1 MLRKPANILLFLL
14 AYPPMMDYSASSSSS
29 SFRDQYDFKSA
40 PPIQELLTVDIASKA
55 ILDHGNAAPAASTPH
70 STETR
75 FNQAERVNE
84 VVVDFMTAV
93 NDAQTL
99 ERDITKM
106 RHQNANELEQSAQCL
121 DKIIRTQVVV
131 SSGAHGLGFVLAA
144 AGSASLVTDSE
155 LGLRVIILSLGVL
168 QAISQ
173 VCNKFATDNAVEAR
187 RIRGKVDEMVSAKK
201 KTASAKHDE
210 LVRRGVDIDSIK
222 TISAE
227 KEE

>member
-14 AYPPMMDYSASSSSS
+14 ADLSMMGSSASASSSSS
-29 SFRDQYDFKSA
+29 HDQYDFKSA
-40 PPIQELLTVDIASKA
+40 PPIQERLTVDIASKA
-55 ILDHGNAAPAASTPH
+55 ILDKGNTAPAASTPH

-84 VVVDFMTAV
+84 VVVDFMAAV

-121 DKIIRTQVVV
+121 DRIIRAQTIVA
-131 SSGAHGLGFVLAA
+131 SGAHGLGFVLAA

-222 TISAE
+222 TAE